1 MTERQWTGSD
11 HLLVRDRRDDMNTI
25 AVCSG
30 KGGAGKTVFSSALAT
45 MLTELGHTVL
55 LVDADYSVAGLT
67 YLTGADVRG
76 PVEFTL
82 KDLLSGTP
90 DVSEL
95 KALAG
100 TDDVLVIPSRTQT
113 ISDVTN
119 DGLNLPTG
127 QVLERYQ
134 RFLSAV
140 GSLSTF
146 DYVITD
152 TRAGLDKLSAA
163 VALSA
168 DYTVVLLEQ
177 DRISWRSSHAFVAN
191 ALALQD
197 RLEPPAERS
206 RTAEDFYLV
215 PNKVAPA
222 YSQALRMMTD
232 SVLGNVL
239 PGIPLDLNFFN
250 RYFRDFSG
258 YRPQGHSWQ
267 RTAFYRHL
275 RNSMAKILTDVSSV
289 RYSLASE
296 IRDSVSLVF
305 FSWSPRVT
313 IFFFGLTLYVLLTM
327 TMFFYMSVRQFP

>member
-1 MTERQWTGSD
+1 MIISSWKDQG
-11 HLLVRDRRDDMNTI
+11 DMKTL

-30 KGGAGKTVFSSALAT
+30 KGGAGKTVLSSALAT
-45 MLTELGHTVL
+45 MLTDLGHTVL

-67 YLTGADVRG
+67 YLTGAADTGAADVGG
-76 PVEFTL
+76 PIGFTL
-82 KDLLSGTP
+82 KDLLLGTI

-100 TDDVLVIPSRTQT
+100 THDIVVLPSRTQT
-113 ISDVTN
+113 ISDVDN
-119 DGLNLPTG
+119 DGLSLPTE
-127 QVLERYQ
+127 QVVERYQ
-134 RFLSAV
+134 QFLSAV
-140 GSLSTF
+140 RSLATF

-163 VALSA
+163 VALSS
-168 DYTVVLLEQ
+168 DRTVVLMEQ
-177 DRISWRSSHAFVAN
+177 DRVSWRSSHAFVAN

-197 RLEPPAERS
+197 RLEPFAGRS
-206 RTAEDFYLV
+206 RTAEDFYLL

-222 YSQALRMMTD
+222 YSRALRMMRG

-250 RYFRDFSG
+250 RYFRDISG
-258 YRPQGHSWQ
+258 YGPRGDSWR

-275 RNSMAKILTDVSSV
+275 RNSMAEILEDVSSV

-296 IRDSVSLVF
+296 ILDSVSLVF
-305 FSWSPRVT
+305 VSWSPRVT
-313 IFFFGLTLYVLLTM
+313 MFFLGLIFYVLLTV
-327 TMFFYMSVRQFP
+327 TMFSYILVLG